1 LKAIIISGLPAVGK
15 TTVAK
20 SIADKFDLKQY
31 SGGDVLKEM
40 AIAKGYTMSGN
51 DWWDTEQGI
60 KFLSERKS
68 NPDFDKKV
76 DERLQGLAAKG
87 GVVITSYT
95 LPWLAKEATKFWL
108 KGSRE
113 SRARRMANRDNMQYE
128 KALQIISM
136 RDEENKKLYMKL
148 YDIRFGDDLSV
159 FDYVLNT
166 DPLSVASVVDIAN
179 TIVKHVITKS
189 GSS

>member
-1 LKAIIISGLPAVGK
+1 MKTIIISGLPAVGK
-15 TTVAK
+15 TTVARA
-20 SIADKFDLKQY
+20 IASKFNLKQY

-40 AIAKGYTMSGN
+40 AIAKGYTMSGS

-68 NPDFDKKV
+68 NMDFDKRV
-76 DERLQGLAAKG
+76 DERLLQVASNG

-95 LPWLAKEATKFWL
+95 LPWLAKDSIKFWL

-113 SRARRMANRDNMQYE
+113 SRAKRMANRDSIEYD

-148 YDIRFGDDLSV
+148 YNIRFGDDLSV
-159 FDYVLNT
+159 FDYLLNT
-166 DPLSVASVVDIAN
+166 DQLSIDGVVDITN
-179 TIVKHVITKS
+179 TVVKHLL
-189 GSS
+189 